1 MASLG
6 FTIETNFKRQS
17 APRRRG
23 VGGTIEHVDSLV
35 ACEEKRSPAR
45 TVVRLALLAIA
56 GFALFAL
63 RDQAANLLRA
73 LNG

>member
-6 FTIETNFKRQS
+6 FTIETNFKKQS

-23 VGGTIEHVDSLV
+23 VGGRIEHVDSLV
-35 ACEEKRSPAR
+35 AREEKRSPAR
-45 TVVRLALLAIA
+45 IVVTVALLAIA

-63 RDQAANLLRA
+63 RGEVVDVLRA
-73 LNG
+73 LHG

>member
-6 FTIETNFKRQS
+6 FTIETNFKKQS

-23 VGGTIEHVDSLV
+23 VGGKIEHVDSLL
-35 ACEEKRSPAR
+35 AREEKRSPAR
-45 TVVRLALLAIA
+45 IVVRFALLAIV
-56 GFALFAL
+56 GFALYAL
-63 RDQAANLLRA
+63 RGEAVELLRA

>member
-6 FTIETNFKRQS
+6 FTIENNFKRQS

-23 VGGTIEHVDSLV
+23 VGGKIEHVDSLV
-35 ACEEKRSPAR
+35 AQEEKRSPVR
-45 TVVRLALLAIA
+45 TVVSLALLAIA
-56 GFALFAL
+56 GFALYAL
-63 RDQAANLLRA
+63 RDQAAALLRA

>member
-23 VGGTIEHVDSLV
+23 VGGKIEHVDSLV
-35 ACEEKRSPAR
+35 AREETRSPIR
-45 TVVRLALLAIA
+45 TVVSVALLAIV
-56 GFALFAL
+56 GFTLFAL
-63 RDQAANLLRA
+63 RDQAADLLRA

>member
-23 VGGTIEHVDSLV
+23 VGGKIEHVDSLV
-35 ACEEKRSPAR
+35 AREEKRSPAR
-45 TVVRLALLAIA
+45 TVVTLVLLAIA
-56 GFALFAL
+56 GFALYAL
-63 RDQAANLLRA
+63 RGEAADLLRA
-73 LNG
+73 LHS